1 MHLMLYRKDK
11 AAFLDIMYCAAERAS
26 AYSAARDKGRQEALR
41 FLQLLGKQNQKRA
54 RQKINW

>member
-1 MHLMLYRKDK
+1 MLYRKDK

-54 RQKINW
+54 RQKIN